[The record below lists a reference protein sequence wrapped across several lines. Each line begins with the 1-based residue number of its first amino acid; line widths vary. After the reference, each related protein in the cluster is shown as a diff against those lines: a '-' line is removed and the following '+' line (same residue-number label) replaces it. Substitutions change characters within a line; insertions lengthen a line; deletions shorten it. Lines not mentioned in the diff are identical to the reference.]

1 MAIMAAL
8 GALGGLGGAAGATT
22 GPGMQLVKS
31 LGAFGMKGN
40 SNSGGGGGLLSK
52 AGDMAGKLAM
62 PGLAI
67 GQGINAAIKRKQAD
81 ALLPASESVLDRQTL
96 NLIRRQIQA
105 TKNSALGNRG
115 ALARQMAKSMG
126 TNMFKAGGPINYG
139 MINNAMSQ
147 MASNLAQTQGTELAN
162 YMTMLQKQTTDMS
175 DLSNEL
181 AMLRSNRKS
190 ARAEAIA
197 KSFGMN
203 TGLLAGNNIGDE
215 TA

>member
-8 GALGGLGGAAGATT
+8 GALGGLGGATGAVGGPAGLSIGKILGGGFKAGATK
-22 GPGMQLVKS
+22 GPG
-31 LGAFGMKGN
+31 F
-40 SNSGGGGGLLSK
+40 LSK

-203 TGLLAGNNIGDE
+203 TGALAGKDLPIGED
-215 TA
+215 